1 MRRWISRLI
10 SLRLLGTA
18 LLSAV
23 LVVVIAPSATAHPLG
38 NFTVNSYSG
47 LTVEP
52 TAVAVQLVVDTA
64 EIPTLQAF
72 PQVNGGHPIS
82 TSLQD
87 AYRIRQCQLL
97 AKGAQL
103 TVAGAELPVAVVDST
118 LSFPPGSAG
127 LHIMRLT
134 CDTRTTR
141 PVDTVGRRV
150 LYRDVNSLDRVGW
163 HEITAVGDGVRL
175 SQSDVPAVSPSH
187 VLTAYPVDLL
197 SSPLNQRSADLAIV
211 TGSGVVAGTAV
222 HVQDPSTAMPRGVDR
237 LTTAF
242 TNLVAS
248 RNLTIGFAF
257 VAVLLAVVLGGM
269 HAFAPGHGKTLM
281 AAYLIGRRS
290 SLRQAAIIGLSVTLT
305 HTVGVLTLG
314 IVLSLVAFT
323 APERV
328 YPWLGL
334 ASGIML
340 VSIGITLLRNG
351 LATRRKNLAQIAE
364 TALAATAPPVVRA
377 PRAIAVPS
385 RRAQPMV
392 SAFGHRQSSTPI
404 GQLSGKTLAQRGDPA
419 HNHESSSAPDHNHA
433 HGRDHHHGSE
443 NVHRLTEL
451 DGMHSHGVFSHTH
464 LPPAGSE
471 RTGARSLLAVG
482 FAGGLVPS
490 PSALVVLLGGIALGR
505 AWFGVLLVI
514 AYGIG
519 MALALIGTGLVLVK
533 ARDRLH
539 RWAEASN
546 RTRRTG
552 AVLIITR
559 ALPSLTAVIVVGAG
573 ISVAVRAI
581 ASM

>member
-1 MRRWISRLI
+1 VRRWISRLI

-103 TVAGAELPVAVVDST
+103 TVAGAEVPVAVVDST

-141 PVDTVGRRV
+141 PVDTVGRSV

-242 TNLVAS
+242 TSLVAS
-248 RNLTIGFAF
+248 RNLTIGFAL

-305 HTVGVLTLG
+305 HTVGVLALG

-334 ASGIML
+334 ASGVML

-351 LATRRKNLAQIAE
+351 LATRRQNLAQIAE

-377 PRAIAVPS
+377 PRVTAVTS

-392 SAFGHRQSSTPI
+392 SAFGHRQSSTRI
-404 GQLSGKTLAQRGDPA
+404 GQLSGKTLTQRGDPA
-419 HNHESSSAPDHNHA
+419 HNHESSSAPDHG
-433 HGRDHHHGSE
+433 HGADHHDGSE
-443 NVHRLTEL
+443 NIHAAADTT
-451 DGMHSHGVFSHTH
+451 GMHSHGLFSHTH

-539 RWAEASN
+539 RWAEANN